1 MNFTILRKEKQLD
14 NNWQYTVMREDGNAV
29 TFTLDRE
36 ETDTV
41 IGELATAP
49 LPEDPEEVTDESDE

>member
-14 NNWQYTVMREDGNAV
+14 NNWQYTVMREDCNAV

-36 ETDTV
+36 
-41 IGELATAP
+41 
-49 LPEDPEEVTDESDE
+49 

>member
-29 TFTLDRE
+29 TFTLNRE
-36 ETDTV
+36 VNDQI

-49 LPEDPEEVTDESDE
+49 LPEDPEEITDESDD